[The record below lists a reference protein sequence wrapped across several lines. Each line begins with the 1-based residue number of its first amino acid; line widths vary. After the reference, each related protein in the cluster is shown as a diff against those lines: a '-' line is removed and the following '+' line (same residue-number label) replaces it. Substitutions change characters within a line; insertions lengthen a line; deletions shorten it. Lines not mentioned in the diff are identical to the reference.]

1 MEKGIRFLEDKAAR
15 RADSFEKKENS
26 LQQMRKD
33 LREAFRSLNTPIV
46 IVIDDIDRLTEEEI
60 NLIFRLVKANADFPN
75 LIFLLLFDR
84 KTVETALD
92 KISGEQGAAFLE
104 KIVQVGIDL
113 PPLSSDALSN
123 VLFRGISEALEPLIS
138 ENDFDRGRFSNLWIP
153 GLSLYFQNLRD
164 VNRFLSSFSFAVGAF
179 SRNGVLEVNPVDL
192 IAIETLRTTE
202 PEVYG
207 TIRDNKSALTK
218 LPQIQ
223 LRDKGPTAIAEALLA
238 NGKRNPDALRSILQD
253 LFPSLRAV
261 WDNHH
266 YSTDHLTGWRSEKRV
281 CTEHFFDRYFQF
293 GIPPGQVSEAVIKRL
308 LRASAKTD
316 IRAILDQLGTNEL
329 IYTALERLQ
338 TEPLTTNERSPIPLV
353 SAVFDIAD
361 FLPRRKG
368 SFHNITGG
376 YFSLILS
383 CSRPE
388 RN

>member
-1 MEKGIRFLEDKAAR
+1 MISRWRQRECLVIALYGAWGSGKSSVKNLILEKLAEEKYRLAPIEFNPWLAPGVEKITETFFTEIGVKLFGETDESDKQRAAKWKRYADYLEIGSYVTAVTAPAIMEKGIRFLEGKAAR
-15 RADSFEKKENS
+15 QADSFEKKENS

-123 VLFRGISEALEPLIS
+123 VVFRGISEALEPLIS

-153 GLSLYFQNLRD
+153 GLSFYFQNLRD
-164 VNRFLSSFSFAVGAF
+164 VNRFLSSFNFAVGAF

-207 TIRDNKSALTK
+207 TIPMSMRWL
-218 LPQIQ
+218 
-223 LRDKGPTAIAEALLA
+223 
-238 NGKRNPDALRSILQD
+238 
-253 LFPSLRAV
+253 
-261 WDNHH
+261 W
-266 YSTDHLTGWRSEKRV
+266 
-281 CTEHFFDRYFQF
+281 
-293 GIPPGQVSEAVIKRL
+293 
-308 LRASAKTD
+308 
-316 IRAILDQLGTNEL
+316 LD
-329 IYTALERLQ
+329 
-338 TEPLTTNERSPIPLV
+338 
-353 SAVFDIAD
+353 
-361 FLPRRKG
+361 
-368 SFHNITGG
+368 
-376 YFSLILS
+376 
-383 CSRPE
+383 
-388 RN
+388 